1 MSARSISM
9 LMLVTAVVSGV
20 VWLDVQYF
28 AADPSLESRHDAGL
42 AQMAARQDGILR

>member
-1 MSARSISM
+1 MSAKSLSM
-9 LMLVTAVVSGV
+9 VMLVTSVVAAV

-42 AQMAARQDGILR
+42 AQLAARQDGILR